1 MSILS
6 ARNQA
11 EALVD
16 SLGIRKAP
24 VDVAAVAKHFGLQVI
39 FTDLGEDISGAL
51 ITGPQGSCIA
61 IRKSDPEPR
70 RRFRL
75 CRPRLLIG

>member
-16 SLGIRKAP
+16 ALNIKHAP
-24 VDVAAVAKHFGLQVI
+24 VDVAGVASQLGLEVVYI
-39 FTDLGEDISGAL
+39 DLGEEISGAL
-51 ITGPQGSCIA
+51 ITGPQGSSRCP
-61 IRKSDPEPR
+61 S
-70 RRFRL
+70 
-75 CRPRLLIG
+75 